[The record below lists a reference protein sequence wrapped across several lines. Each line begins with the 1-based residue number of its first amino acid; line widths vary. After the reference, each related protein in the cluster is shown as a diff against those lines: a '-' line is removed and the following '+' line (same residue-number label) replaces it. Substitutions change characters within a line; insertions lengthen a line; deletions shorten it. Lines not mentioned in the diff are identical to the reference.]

1 MRYYELVNKVMLR
14 LREKK
19 VASGVLQGDDNS
31 GAYARLIGE
40 FVNEAKSQVEAAWD
54 WSALR
59 TTLTLT
65 TTTDVFNYELNGSQ
79 NNFKVLDV
87 LNDTSDFNMQ
97 YKDAAWFNKEFLT
110 TTPQKGAP
118 YYYNFNGVST
128 DGDTQV
134 DIYPIPDGVYSLRFN
149 VTLRNLPLVNDSDK
163 LVIPSRPVILLAT
176 AMAIEERGEDG
187 GQQSMNAYAAAQSA
201 LADEIALD
209 AARHPEDTVWYSV

>member
-1 MRYYELVNKVMLR
+1 MTYLDLVNKVMLR
-14 LREKK
+14 LRESP
-19 VASGVLQGDDNS
+19 VSTVQGTGNS
-31 GAYARLIGE
+31 NTYARLIGE

-65 TTTDVFNYELNGSQ
+65 TTSGVFNYELNGSQ
-79 NNFKVLDV
+79 NSFKVLDV
-87 LNDTSDFNMQ
+87 WNDTDDIEMQ
-97 YKDAAWFNKEFLT
+97 YKDATWFNREFLT
-110 TTPQKGAP
+110 ASPQTGTPL
-118 YYYNFNGVST
+118 YYNFNGVSA

-134 DIYPIPDGVYSLRFN
+134 DLYPIPDAAYALRFN
-149 VTLRNLPLVNDSDK
+149 VTQRNLPLSADSST

-201 LADEIALD
+201 LSDEIALD
-209 AARHPEDTVWYSV
+209 AARHPEDTIWYSV